1 MSDLLSPD
9 QQATVDSAFNDLMTD
24 TFGTQPVKFID
35 KSDPISEHGGSPSY
49 TEAETELTAHV
60 VAPKTTETVND
71 ERAQWDF
78 DLQLQFATAYLVA
91 QSLTKLTEPAQ
102 QKREWQWEY
111 ASQRYSTRRITNS
124 GQVGDSMLLV
134 LIDLERI

>member
-1 MSDLLSPD
+1 MADLLSAD
-9 QQATVDSAFNDLMTD
+9 QQATVDAAYNELLTD
-24 TFGTQPVKFID
+24 TFGTQAVKFID
-35 KSDPISEHGGSPSY
+35 KSSPVTTYGGSPSY

-60 VAPKTTETVND
+60 VAPKTTEIVND

-91 QSLTKLTEPAQ
+91 QSLDKLTKPAQ
-102 QKREWQWEY
+102 QKREWEWEY
-111 ASQRYSTRRITNS
+111 ESQRYSTKRITNS

-134 LIDLERI
+134 LIDLERV